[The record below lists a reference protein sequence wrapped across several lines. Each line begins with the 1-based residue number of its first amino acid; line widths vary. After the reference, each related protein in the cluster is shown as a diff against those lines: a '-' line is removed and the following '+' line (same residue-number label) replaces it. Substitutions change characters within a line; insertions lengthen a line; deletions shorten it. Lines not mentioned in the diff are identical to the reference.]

1 MATES
6 QERIWEIVRGWDVD
20 TYLRAKEMFAP
31 IEEEEEQMSDP
42 VATIDTM
49 TKCYQCEEE
58 LTVDPVDEVHPLCED
73 CQNEFDDWLQFEM
86 MKLG

>member
-1 MATES
+1 
-6 QERIWEIVRGWDVD
+6 
-20 TYLRAKEMFAP
+20 
-31 IEEEEEQMSDP
+31 MSDP